1 VETLALP
8 FFDDGL
14 ATSCPRVALACIRT
28 IKCRNTYGV
37 DKKDFK
43 AKETISQAFTVFRL
57 LHMHQQRR
65 DVWIALVVMFVTWP
79 CPERKIWCNPRNV
92 CQVQITGGNLWYKGH
107 FFQETENEILE

>member
-1 VETLALP
+1 MYGHACTVETLALP

-79 CPERKIWCNPRNV
+79 CPERKIWCNPR
-92 CQVQITGGNLWYKGH
+92 
-107 FFQETENEILE
+107 